1 MTEQGLT
8 SKVSKYLTQLHIK
21 KSNNLIKNEQ
31 KTRNDLSFSK
41 DYIQKANKFIK
52 GHSTSL
58 TIREMQIHTEM
69 SPHTCYNTCDYKH
82 THTHINKCW
91 QGCEETETLVHCWQ
105 ECKMLHLVWKTVQR
119 FLKILKIE
127 LPYDPATIHLDIYP
141 KQLTLGCQRDI
152 CTPNTLIL

>member
-58 TIREMQIHTEM
+58 TIREMQIKTTM
-69 SPHTCYNTCDYKH
+69 RY
-82 THTHINKCW
+82 
-91 QGCEETETLVHCWQ
+91 
-105 ECKMLHLVWKTVQR
+105 HLTP
-119 FLKILKIE
+119 LKITSIRKFIQ
-127 LPYDPATIHLDIYP
+127 IKHLAKDV
-141 KQLTLGCQRDI
+141 K
-152 CTPNTLIL
+152 